1 MIEIN
6 QTACIIIGVLLG
18 ALSTWLLL
26 GTRMKTKSA
35 KARSELDS
43 ARAIFTE
50 KIEEKEH
57 SISELKDQI
66 NQATLSLNDQQDKY
80 NKLTAT
86 KAALEQQV
94 VQLEELKNELRN
106 GREALDHLSLK
117 NTNPEK
123 KTTELETLI
132 EQERK
137 QNSEKIALLNEAG
150 NHLKTEFQNLANRI
164 FEEKSLKFTNQN
176 KNNLETILSPLRE
189 QLSGFRKKVEDVY
202 EKESKDRTSLFNE
215 ISHLKNLNQKIS
227 EEALNLTNALKGD
240 SKARGTWG
248 EVILERVLEE
258 SGLQKGRE
266 YDIQVSLKDGKGKN
280 YQPDVVVRLPEGRTV
295 IIDSKVSLKDYEQ
308 FYSAE
313 TEQER
318 TLSLKK
324 HIDSVRVHIKSLS
337 SKSYEDLEG
346 ITSLDFILMFVPVEA
361 AFLTAVEHD
370 RTLFSEAFEKNIMIV
385 CPSTLLVTLRT
396 IHNMWRYEYQNKNA
410 QDIAKRAGGLYD
422 KFVGFVESL
431 QDVGKQLDKAKDAY
445 RTAQNRLASGKG
457 NLVKRVQ
464 ELKEL
469 GVKAKK
475 TLPESMIEQEGP
487 ASVEHNEK

>member
-6 QTACIIIGVLLG
+6 QIASIAIGAVLG
-18 ALSTWLLL
+18 GLLAWFL
-26 GTRMKTKSA
+26 FTTRMKAVSE
-35 KARSELDS
+35 KARSELEAFS
-43 ARAIFTE
+43 ELFKE
-50 KIEEKEH
+50 KFEEKDR
-57 SISELKDQI
+57 SITDLKAKL
-66 NQATLSLNDQQDKY
+66 NEASTSLNDKQDQY
-80 NKLTAT
+80 NELTAT
-86 KAALEQQV
+86 KATLEQQV
-94 VQLEELKNELRN
+94 VQLEELKIELKD
-106 GREALDHLSLK
+106 GRESLDHLTQK
-117 NTNPEK
+117 NTGLEK

-137 QNSEKIALLNEAG
+137 QNHEKIELLNNAG
-150 NHLKTEFQNLANRI
+150 NNLKTEFQNLANRI
-164 FEEKSLKFTNQN
+164 FEEKSLKFTDQN
-176 KNNLETILSPLRE
+176 KINIEAILNPLRE

-202 EKESKDRTSLFNE
+202 DKESKDRTSLFNE
-215 ISHLKNLNQKIS
+215 ISYLKNLNQKIS

-266 YDIQVSLKDGKGKN
+266 YDIQVSLKDEKGKI
-280 YQPDVVVRLPEGRTV
+280 YQPDVIVRLPENRTV
-295 IIDSKVSLKDYEQ
+295 IIDSKMSLKDYEQ
-308 FYSAE
+308 YYSAE
-313 TEQER
+313 TEEER
-318 TLSLKK
+318 ALSLKK
-324 HIDSVRVHIKSLS
+324 HIGSIRTHIKSLS

-346 ITSLDFILMFVPVEA
+346 IRSLDFILMFVPVEA

-370 RTLFSEAFEKNIMIV
+370 RALFSEAFEKNIMIV

-396 IHNMWRYEYQNKNA
+396 IHNMWRYEYQNRNS
-410 QDIAKRAGGLYD
+410 QDIAKKAGALYD

-431 QDVGKQLDKAKDAY
+431 QDVGKQLDKAKETY
-445 RTAQNRLASGKG
+445 TTAHNRLATGKG

-475 TLPESMIEQEGP
+475 NIPDSLVDQADIESIEHK
-487 ASVEHNEK
+487 SD